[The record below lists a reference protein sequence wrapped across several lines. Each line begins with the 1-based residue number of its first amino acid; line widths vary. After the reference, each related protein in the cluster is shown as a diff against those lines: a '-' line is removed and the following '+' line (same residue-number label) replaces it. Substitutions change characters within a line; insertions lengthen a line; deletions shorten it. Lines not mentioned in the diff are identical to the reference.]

1 MINYDKSEAYLYD
14 FGEKLFPGILSGM
27 YIRYLDRNL
36 DNTDHL
42 PLLVRIC
49 ERIHMPL
56 PEMHAYL
63 SNFEAPAYK
72 TTNKLV
78 RDSYIYSELL
88 KMFSEFITEYC
99 EKDFIGDII
108 SQPQGEKSDIP
119 LSRAIK
125 QFMVDNT
132 NMMKNRMLCL
142 KSGISPI
149 QILIKYISTSNKF
162 VVYDATPIPF
172 NTLLNGDEGPFGS
185 FVDVISENKDLHC
198 MEPDEDRN
206 LVQLGYLSKIEGTDD
221 FKFTPYNPL
230 VAEYNSVLKPKILCI
245 EKSIIIEGFNTAFMP
260 KPNDISTIL
269 GYVCAFPEKCYSTL
283 TNYYER
289 LSMENEWVTYRDARD
304 QLPLNKFAF
313 LTNIVLEAVYSGDI
327 VLSNSRFGYIVCDE
341 INYKMLDNIN
351 WEYGINNLTDLMKNG
366 GGGIEF
372 AFNANYKSYTG
383 VDNCEREKYYGL
395 TKES

>member
-1 MINYDKSEAYLYD
+1 MINYDKSEAYLHG

-27 YIRYLDRNL
+27 YIRYLNDTL

-49 ERIHMPL
+49 ERIHMTL

-72 TTNKLV
+72 TTNKLI

-88 KMFSEFITEYC
+88 KMFSEFITGYC
-99 EKDFIGDII
+99 EKNFIGDII
-108 SQPQGEKSDIP
+108 IHPQGEKSDIP
-119 LSRAIK
+119 LSCIIK
-125 QFMVDNT
+125 KFMVDNI

-142 KSGISPI
+142 KSEINPI

-172 NTLLNGDEGPFGS
+172 NTLLNGDEGSFES

-198 MEPDEDRN
+198 MEPDKDRN
-206 LVQLGYLSKIEGTDD
+206 LVQLGYLSKIEGIDV

-245 EKSIIIEGFNTAFMP
+245 EKRIIIEGFNTSLMT
-260 KPNDISTIL
+260 KPTNISTIL

-283 TNYYER
+283 KKYDER
-289 LSMENEWVTYRDARD
+289 LSMENEWVSYGYVRG
-304 QLPLNKFAF
+304 QLPLSKFAF
-313 LTNIVLEAVYSGDI
+313 LTNIVLEAAYSGDI
-327 VLSNSRFGYIVCDE
+327 ALSNSRFGYIVCDE
-341 INYKMLDNIN
+341 INHKMLEDIT
-351 WEYGINNLTDLMKNG
+351 WEYGINNLTDLMEN
-366 GGGIEF
+366 GGIEF
-372 AFNANYKSYTG
+372 EFNANYKSYTG
-383 VDNCEREKYYGL
+383 VDNCERDRYYGL
-395 TKES
+395 TKET